1 MPGTKRHRIK
11 APATILQICTSKW
24 ILFQTDNRRIENK
37 YETSDEKPPHSY
49 IALISMAILESCEK
63 KLVLGDIYQ
72 FVMDRFPFYNNQERA
87 WRNSIRHN
95 LSLNECFIKA
105 GRAENGKGN
114 YWAIHPA
121 CVGDFSK
128 GDYRRRH
135 ARRRAR
141 GTSYSD
147 LPPATPLPLSYAPN
161 INNFVPMTPSSLL
174 AYPFPVPFLH
184 QAIPRTATTSLA
196 SYNSHLDAVAT
207 LATLVA
213 QQNNK
218 TTCDIS
224 NDLPQPLQPLQTTL
238 TPRHFLTPATIE
250 LPSRIPSQKI
260 QLPYKRQQFL
270 PPPFR
275 LTYF

>member
-1 MPGTKRHRIK
+1 MYDSCANKTTNTNTCPRD
-11 APATILQICTSKW
+11 CC
-24 ILFQTDNRRIENK
+24 FQDEPVALK
-37 YETSDEKPPHSY
+37 HASEMEGLEEKPPHSY
-49 IALISMAILESCEK
+49 IALISMAILESVEK
-63 KLVLGDIYQ
+63 KLVLSDIYQ

-121 CVGDFSK
+121 CVDDFSK

-141 GTSYSD
+141 GSSYSD
-147 LPPATPLPLSYAPN
+147 LAPANALPLGLTSPSMS
-161 INNFVPMTPSSLL
+161 NFVPMTPSSLL

-184 QAIPRTATTSLA
+184 HALPRPQSTVLPNA
-196 SYNSHLDAVAT
+196 YFNPHLDAVST

-213 QQNNK
+213 QQNTK
-218 TTCDIS
+218 IRDDIS
-224 NDLPQPLQPLQTTL
+224 DVPRKSKQELHIAKRHKPSPGSTTL
-238 TPRHFLTPATIE
+238 TSA
-250 LPSRIPSQKI
+250 
-260 QLPYKRQQFL
+260 LPYRL
-270 PPPFR
+270 PNSKTTFQYTHPAQPG
-275 LTYF
+275 LPYF

>member
-1 MPGTKRHRIK
+1 
-11 APATILQICTSKW
+11 
-24 ILFQTDNRRIENK
+24 
-37 YETSDEKPPHSY
+37 
-49 IALISMAILESCEK
+49 MAILESDEK
-63 KLVLGDIYQ
+63 KLVLSDIYQ

-121 CVGDFSK
+121 CVDDFSK

-141 GTSYSD
+141 GSSYSD
-147 LPPATPLPLSYAPN
+147 LAPASALPLSYTTPN
-161 INNFVPMTPSSLL
+161 MNSFVPMTPSSLL

-184 QAIPRTATTSLA
+184 HALPQPPARYYSP
-196 SYNSHLDAVAT
+196 HLDAVTT

-213 QQNNK
+213 QQNAK
-218 TTCDIS
+218 TCDDS
-224 NDLPQPLQPLQTTL
+224 
-238 TPRHFLTPATIE
+238 RHQQKQQVVLRNRRNAIK
-250 LPSRIPSQKI
+250 PSDTHAAVTSG
-260 QLPYKRQQFL
+260 LPYSVPTKT
-270 PPPFR
+270 PFR
-275 LTYF
+275 CKETPQQRFSYF